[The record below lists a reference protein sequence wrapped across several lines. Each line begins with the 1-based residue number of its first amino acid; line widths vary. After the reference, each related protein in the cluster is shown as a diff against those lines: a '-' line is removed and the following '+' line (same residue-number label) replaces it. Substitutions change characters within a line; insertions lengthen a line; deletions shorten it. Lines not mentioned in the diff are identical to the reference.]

1 VEFGHYTSV
10 LHEIFLLLISLPVLM
25 LFEISLDVHRAIVMA
40 KMASH
45 NQCTLHHTVVVLDEH
60 LRRAKLILAVLP

>member
-1 VEFGHYTSV
+1 
-10 LHEIFLLLISLPVLM
+10 
-25 LFEISLDVHRAIVMA
+25 LDVHRAIVMA